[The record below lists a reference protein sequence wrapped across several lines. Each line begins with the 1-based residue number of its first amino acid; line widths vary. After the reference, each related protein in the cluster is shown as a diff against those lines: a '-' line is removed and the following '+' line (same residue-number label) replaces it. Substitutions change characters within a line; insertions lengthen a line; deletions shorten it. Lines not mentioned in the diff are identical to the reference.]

1 MIESAGDEADS
12 PDPEAVPAYTLG
24 KISLASAASVNAA
37 RKAYDRSSYGVRSH
51 VVYSHLLK
59 DAELALEKCVQAG
72 YNTGKVKGIRVS
84 GTAAYSVSLK
94 WNKNKK
100 AKAGYRILR
109 ANSQHGEYIEV
120 GTTKKL
126 KFTDKTVRAGTTY
139 CYRILPLV
147 SYKGIA
153 VAGNRSA
160 VVHATTKTAK
170 VTGVMAES
178 GKVTAKA
185 STTRYAIIN
194 WKKAPNATGYM
205 IYRSTK
211 KNSGFKCV
219 ATIANNAKTS
229 YVAVNIKKGT
239 KYYYKVRSYKT
250 VKGKKKYGKFSALK
264 VVCVK

>member
-1 MIESAGDEADS
+1 
-12 PDPEAVPAYTLG
+12 
-24 KISLASAASVNAA
+24 
-37 RKAYDRSSYGVRSH
+37 
-51 VVYSHLLK
+51 
-59 DAELALEKCVQAG
+59 
-72 YNTGKVKGIRVS
+72 
-84 GTAAYSVSLK
+84 
-94 WNKNKK
+94 
-100 AKAGYRILR
+100 
-109 ANSQHGEYIEV
+109 
-120 GTTKKL
+120 
-126 KFTDKTVRAGTTY
+126 
-139 CYRILPLV
+139 
-147 SYKGIA
+147 
-153 VAGNRSA
+153 
-160 VVHATTKTAK
+160 
-170 VTGVMAES
+170 MAES

-205 IYRSTK
+205 MHRSTK